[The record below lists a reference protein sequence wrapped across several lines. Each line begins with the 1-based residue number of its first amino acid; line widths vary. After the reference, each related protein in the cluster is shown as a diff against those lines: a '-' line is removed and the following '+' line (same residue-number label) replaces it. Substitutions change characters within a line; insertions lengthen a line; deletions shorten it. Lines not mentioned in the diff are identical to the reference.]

1 MSTATVDVKELA
13 TLRIER
19 RGASAWIILTR
30 PERRNALNAELIED
44 LGQAMEFSRD
54 SSIRAVVLTGTDDAF
69 CAGADLGFVQSLD
82 GSTEIVEQFLR
93 PLTEVLAAIREL
105 PKPVIAA
112 INGHCVAGGVET
124 ALCCDLIIASEDA
137 RIADGHA
144 RYGLL
149 PAIGG
154 ANLLGRAVGPHK
166 AKEMLFT
173 GDAYTGAQLAD
184 LGLVNRAVPRENLE
198 AAVTEL
204 VEKLCARSPSGLA
217 LMKRMI
223 NDGADL
229 PWPEAAELELTLT
242 EEHLMTGDHE
252 EGLAAFIERRAPVF
266 GSIG

>member
-1 MSTATVDVKELA
+1 MNTATVVMEELA

-19 RGASAWIILTR
+19 RGAAAWIILTR
-30 PERRNALNAELIED
+30 PARRNAINAKLISD
-44 LGQAMEFSRD
+44 LGKAIEMSRD
-54 SSIRAVVLTGTDDAF
+54 SSIRAVVLTGTEDAF
-69 CAGADLGFVQSLD
+69 CAGADLTFVQSLE
-82 GSTEIVEQFLR
+82 GSTEIVSKFLR
-93 PLTEVLAAIREL
+93 PLTEVLGAIREL
-105 PKPVIAA
+105 PKPVVAA

-124 ALCCDLIIASEDA
+124 ALCCDLIIAAEDA

-144 RYGLL
+144 RFGLL

-154 ANLLGRAVGPHK
+154 ANLLARALGPHK

-173 GDAYTGAQLAD
+173 GDTYTGTQLAE

-198 AAVTEL
+198 AVVTEL

-223 NDGADL
+223 NDGASL

-242 EEHLMTGDHE
+242 EAHLSTGDHE
-252 EGLAAFIERRAPVF
+252 EGLAAFIERRTPVF
-266 GSIG
+266 GSIR